1 MDNRSVIGLNRSLRR
16 RLTAGSKHLCEVSEP
31 LAAWIETCGRC
42 ELKVEWGRSIY
53 EALVRAIAHQQ
64 LHSKAAES
72 ILARMCNAFPKT
84 SFPTEKEIAS
94 TSLDQLRAFGFSQA
108 KVVAIQG
115 IAQASLEKSIPT
127 RTIAEQMSDAELI
140 DSLIPLRGVGKW
152 TVEMIL
158 IFTLGRMDVMPV
170 DDFGV
175 KSGLKTL
182 LELEDLPKRQGFA
195 IATDDWTPY
204 RTIGAWYLWR
214 LADNY

>member
-1 MDNRSVIGLNRSLRR
+1 
-16 RLTAGSKHLCEVSEP
+16 
-31 LAAWIETCGRC
+31 
-42 ELKVEWGRSIY
+42 
-53 EALVRAIAHQQ
+53 
-64 LHSKAAES
+64 
-72 ILARMCNAFPKT
+72 
-84 SFPTEKEIAS
+84 
-94 TSLDQLRAFGFSQA
+94 
-108 KVVAIQG
+108 
-115 IAQASLEKSIPT
+115 
-127 RTIAEQMSDAELI
+127 MSDAELI